1 MFDYTNWTD
10 WTILGSGVGGSKYNA
25 CMIVGTDGTSYGYR
39 RDVFGTITPE
49 STTMGQE
56 MCETSWK
63 ADGSFLMTWDTVT
76 PTGVCTAQV
85 PDVTKILWYSPDNTD
100 GLVFDWNG
108 TDAYEATDLEI
119 ATALMTNWP
128 EGSEGCFNLKTLPRN
143 FANHTWSTF
152 QRGSKI

>member
-1 MFDYTNWTD
+1 MM
-10 WTILGSGVGGSKYNA
+10 GGSLGRYNA

-39 RDVFGTITPE
+39 RGVFGVISPAETI
-49 STTMGQE
+49 MGQE
-56 MCETSWK
+56 MCEMSWK
-63 ADGSFLMTWDTVT
+63 DDGSGSFLITWDTVT

-85 PDVTKILWYSPDNTD
+85 PDVTKILWYNPMKTE
-100 GLVFDWNG
+100 GLVLEWND

-119 ATALMTNWP
+119 VDALMANWP

-152 QRGSKI
+152 QRGSKT